1 MLVVLANCIKQC
13 KRGSRSGHNRHCGIE
28 GVLKAI
34 SMVLMTIGLSLIAA
48 GIEGGGV
55 MIGAFVI
62 NIATHFAVEAVG
74 EQSKCSYSAY
84 SL

>member
-1 MLVVLANCIKQC
+1 
-13 KRGSRSGHNRHCGIE
+13 
-28 GVLKAI
+28 
-34 SMVLMTIGLSLIAA
+34 
-48 GIEGGGV
+48 